1 MPGWQMLV
9 EAETPDQARHSL
21 LVQNAETVR
30 LVGPAAGAGHSPA
43 GGSAAAPGVWSQGS
57 MEGDRKDI
65 SSCADWQA
73 VSVSQLKEGD
83 SLYVRRQGGA
93 RHTGISI
100 NESIT
105 ER

>member
-1 MPGWQMLV
+1 MLV

-30 LVGPAAGAGHSPA
+30 LVGPAADAGQSSPA
-43 GGSAAAPGVWSQGS
+43 GVSAAALGVSSQGVVEDS
-57 MEGDRKDI
+57 RDV
-65 SSCADWQA
+65 SSCANWQA
-73 VSVSQLKEGD
+73 VSVSQLKVGD
-83 SLYVRRQGGA
+83 RLYVRRQAGA

>member
-1 MPGWQMLV
+1 MLV

-30 LVGPAAGAGHSPA
+30 LVGPAADASQRNQGGAGCD
-43 GGSAAAPGVWSQGS
+43 GSAAAKHISGVEVST
-57 MEGDRKDI
+57 EGLHK
-65 SSCADWQA
+65 DWQA
-73 VSVSQLKEGD
+73 LSVSQLQVGD
-83 SLYVRRQGGA
+83 RLFVRRQAAA

>member
-1 MPGWQMLV
+1 MLV

-30 LVGPAAGAGHSPA
+30 LVGPAASSHQSPSTDVSF
-43 GGSAAAPGVWSQGS
+43 GVSAAAKHGAGGHMNVGG
-57 MEGDRKDI
+57 EHE
-65 SSCADWQA
+65 DWQA
-73 VSVSQLKEGD
+73 LSVSQLHVGD
-83 SLYVRRQGGA
+83 RLFVRRQAAA